1 MTDTCYLDDS
11 TSIQVGT
18 RSGGGS
24 LDPSDPCY
32 GNETGLAYDGTDCSG
47 YVGVV
52 ALIFP
57 AATGFFSFGYA
68 YSYFYSNGN
77 YFLEIHSPMPGTTL
91 NYSCSFQSYR
101 PNVTGIVGANFSTAN
116 LEVKSPASLALY
128 AQTACTLYLPGT
140 DTTWSAAGVALR
152 L

>member
-1 MTDTCYLDDS
+1 MTDTCYIDDT

-32 GNETGLAYDGTDCSG
+32 GNETGLAYDGTNCSG

-57 AATGFFSFGYA
+57 AAAGYRTFGYA
-68 YSYFYSNGN
+68 YSYSYSNGN
-77 YFLEIHSPMPGTTL
+77 YILENHSPMPGTAL
-91 NYSCSFQSYR
+91 NYSCLFQSYN
-101 PNVTGIVGANFSTAN
+101 PNVTGSDGGNFSTAI
-116 LEVKSPASLALY
+116 LEVKSPVPFALY
-128 AQTACTLYLPGT
+128 AQTACTFYLPGT
-140 DTTWSAAGVALR
+140 NTRWNAAGVALR